1 MEKQNYI
8 TPEVEIIEVEIE
20 KGFAASN
27 DEPLENPLNGGNFD
41 W

>member
-27 DEPLENPLNGGNFD
+27 GDPLEDPFNGGNFD